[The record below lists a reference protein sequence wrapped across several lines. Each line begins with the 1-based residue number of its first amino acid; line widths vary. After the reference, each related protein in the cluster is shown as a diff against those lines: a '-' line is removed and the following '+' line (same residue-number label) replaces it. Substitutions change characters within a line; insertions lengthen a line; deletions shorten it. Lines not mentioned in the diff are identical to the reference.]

1 MSAARDIEARALED
15 TAQTAEKYAF
25 VCALVR
31 GMKNNGTILRY
42 DSPDDYATVVGDR
55 GVSDAR
61 GIAAEVAAAMG
72 LRLSVV
78 AVPEPAVFLFPDSAE
93 SAFAISPSSDP
104 YSTPRAYRS
113 WRT

>member
-1 MSAARDIEARALED
+1 MQADLDSVTRI
-15 TAQTAEKYAF
+15 
-25 VCALVR
+25 VSALVR

-72 LRLSVV
+72 RRTRSSRLTT
-78 AVPEPAVFLFPDSAE
+78 ASARPRR
-93 SAFAISPSSDP
+93 S
-104 YSTPRAYRS
+104 STPRCPCSTPTMSCAAPPAATTRAV
-113 WRT
+113 